1 MDIPYGNGRVYSGV
15 GCGYS
20 QNVYYQNSSHYT
32 QAPKNPKPAE
42 ENVIVFAAGLGEHL
56 DLKLLIP
63 LPIEKS
69 GTIMSVKK

>member
-1 MDIPYGNGRVYSGV
+1 MDIPYGNGRVFSGV

-20 QNVYYQNSSHYT
+20 LNVYYQNSSHYT

-42 ENVIVFAAGLGEHL
+42 ENVIVCAGGLARHL
-56 DLKLLIP
+56 DLKLPIH